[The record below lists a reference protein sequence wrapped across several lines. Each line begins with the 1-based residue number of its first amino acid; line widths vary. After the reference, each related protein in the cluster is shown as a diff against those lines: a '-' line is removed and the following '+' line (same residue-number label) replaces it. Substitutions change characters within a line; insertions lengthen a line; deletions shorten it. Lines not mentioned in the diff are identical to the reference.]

1 MDISGAFFTIESTTP
16 DEPEC
21 AALIEALSAHLGA
34 SYGRDGK
41 ASFGLWDKTDPR
53 AVFVLARRG
62 GAPAGCGA
70 IRPLD
75 ATTGEI
81 KRMYAVPGF
90 KGAGS
95 AVLLWLEA
103 EAKALGYRVL
113 KLETLKANS
122 GAIAFY
128 LRHGYEVCD
137 NFGQYIGRDEC
148 VCLSKTV

>member
-1 MDISGAFFTIESTTP
+1 MSTTP
-16 DEPEC
+16 DQSDC

-41 ASFGLWDKTDPR
+41 ASFGSWDKADPR

-62 GAPAGCGA
+62 GMPAGCGA
-70 IRPLD
+70 LRPLD
-75 ATTGEI
+75 AGTGEI
-81 KRMYAVPGF
+81 KRMYAAPGC

-95 AVLLWLEA
+95 AVLLWLET
-103 EAKALGYRVL
+103 EARRLDYRAL
-113 KLETLKANS
+113 KLETLKANT

-148 VCLSKTV
+148 VCLGKAL